1 MITLTAPL
9 QIPNSIGGSTFTSY
23 NKLVIRRIAVDPAT
37 FVYNADVEISV
48 SADPTQP
55 IILGTLQIL
64 ALGNS
69 PFATLQVP
77 SRSFLR
83 TIPLAAGDLTTM
95 QPWATTLQQS
105 IEAGLVSKALVTGV
119 ASAGV

>member
-1 MITLTAPL
+1 MVTLTTPL
-9 QIPNSIGGSTFTSY
+9 QIPNSIGGATTTPY
-23 NKLVIRRIAVDPAT
+23 NKLVIRRIAVDPVT
-37 FVYNADVEISV
+37 FVYTADVEISV
-48 SADPTQP
+48 STDPTQP
-55 IILGTLQIL
+55 IIAGTLQIL

-83 TIPLAAGDLTTM
+83 TIPLLAGDLTSM

-105 IEAGLVSKALVTGV
+105 IEAGLVGKALVTGV
-119 ASAGV
+119 ASVGV